1 MAQIPQDLIERVR
14 ETADIVDIVSRYV
27 DLKQRGANFFGLC
40 PFHSEKTPSFSVA
53 PSKQIY
59 HCFGCNNGGNVFS
72 FIMEYQKVTF
82 PEAVKSIADYYNIS
96 IELDKENIKTE
107 LFSSLYDIHE
117 LAVKFYQNNL
127 FSTNGRKALSYLE
140 ERGLKNDVIKQFRI
154 GYSNN
159 SWDQL
164 LLHCKGRGFTKSQI
178 LKSGLFTQSDKG
190 IFDRFRNRIMFPIF
204 HSSGKPI
211 AFGGR
216 TLDKD
221 EPAKYLNSP
230 ETPLYKKRNVLY
242 GVHIARSAI
251 LKEKHVI
258 LVEGYMDFLKL
269 YQSGIES
276 ILALSGTA
284 LTDTQVTAISRMTQ
298 KIILF
303 YDGDTAGGDA
313 AIRAGWIIIKGGL
326 EPFVIQPPKGVD
338 PDEWIDKVGK
348 ENILLK
354 INSPDNYIRFHLNFN
369 NSSTLR
375 GADLKNYIIDIAK
388 ELKGLED
395 GIIRNELVRFISQEL
410 KIEEA
415 DLIRTI
421 KTQKVIKSYTS
432 QNDTQES
439 PLLFS
444 NKVDKAQLEL
454 VKVLA
459 GENIELKKYLNKNIS
474 INDFTS
480 PLLKKLAA
488 YLLDENLLLDSSS
501 IIEYFQ
507 DRKERDYVAKILFSE
522 INNIYS
528 EEIVT
533 DCLKILKSEPIK
545 KQINDLRIKI
555 REKES
560 RGEDSKEELNEI
572 TNLRKRLNDL

>member
-127 FSTNGRKALSYLE
+127 FSTNGKEALSYLQ
-140 ERGLKNDVIKQFRI
+140 ERGLKNDVIKQFRL

-164 LLHCKGRGFTKSQI
+164 VLHCKGKGFTKSQI
-178 LKSGLFTQSDKG
+178 LKSGLFTQSEKG

-242 GVHIARSAI
+242 GVHVARNAI

-303 YDGDTAGGDA
+303 YDGDSAGGNA
-313 AIRAGWIIIKGGL
+313 AIRAGWIIIRGGL

-354 INSPDNYIRFHLNFN
+354 INSPDNYIKFHLNFN
-369 NSSTLR
+369 NSSILR
-375 GADLKNYIIDIAK
+375 GAELKNYIIDIAK
-388 ELKGLED
+388 ELKGVED
-395 GIIRNELVRFISQEL
+395 GIIRNEMVRFLSHEL

-432 QNDTQES
+432 QNEAQES

-454 VKVLA
+454 VKILA

-474 INDFTS
+474 INDFTT
-480 PLLKKLAA
+480 PLLKKLAT

-560 RGEDSKEELNEI
+560 GGEDSKEELNEI

>member
-560 RGEDSKEELNEI
+560 GGEDSKEELNEI

>member
-154 GYSNN
+154 GYSSN

-164 LLHCKGRGFTKSQI
+164 VLHCKGKGFTKSQI

-388 ELKGLED
+388 ELKGVED
-395 GIIRNELVRFISQEL
+395 GIIRNEMVRFISQEL

-560 RGEDSKEELNEI
+560 GGEDSKEELNEI

>member
-388 ELKGLED
+388 ELKGVED
-395 GIIRNELVRFISQEL
+395 GIIRNEMVRFISQEL

-560 RGEDSKEELNEI
+560 GGEDSKEELNEI